1 MSLGGKQI
9 GLLVLSLLLV
19 FSGSALAH
27 WGQTAGGE
35 IDVRQVEIATDDG
48 GTIDGYLYVPE
59 GVSADDPAPGV
70 LAIHGYINSKE
81 TQSSF
86 GIEYAR
92 RGHVVLAID
101 QPGHGYS
108 DPPAFAN
115 GWGGPPALEYLAN
128 HELVDENN
136 IGLEGHSMG
145 GWAAVSAAAEHPNSY
160 ESVVL
165 VGSSTG
171 SADAPEGNE
180 TFPRNLGVVF
190 ADYDEFHWLMWGT
203 GTASATLD
211 SGKLKSVVG
220 TTETVEEG
228 AVYGSVDDGTARA
241 LYTPATTH
249 PGATHSRTAV
259 ADAVGWTQM
268 TLDGGDEG
276 PDNQIWYWKEIGT
289 ALALFGGFLFLLP
302 AGSVLTRPEPLADAT
317 RTLPDAV
324 TERDR
329 GWYVS
334 ALLAAL
340 IPVVL
345 YYPTMLLGSQAMP
358 VTAVTPQGE
367 TNGIVLWAL
376 ANVLVIVGLVGLWH
390 RNAGRSPLDDRYGL
404 DVGDGAAT
412 IAKSLAIAV
421 GTVGGLYVLLWVVD
435 ALFMTD
441 FRVWVLGLKLMS
453 AVHARIFATYLPA
466 FLAFFLAL
474 EVLLHGRLRTQETTE
489 SLPRAMATNA
499 AVLTGGF
506 ALLLVVQYG
515 VLFATGALAIP
526 ITALQTIIAL
536 QFLGLL
542 PVIAVVST
550 YFFHRT
556 GRIWTGAFVNA
567 LLITWLI
574 VASQATH
581 YPF

>member
-1 MSLGGKQI
+1 MSTTRKQVV
-9 GLLVLSLLLV
+9 LLALSLLLV

-27 WGQTAGGE
+27 WGQTAGGS
-35 IDVRQVEIATDDG
+35 IDVRHVEIDTENG

-86 GIEYAR
+86 AIEYAR
-92 RGHVVLAID
+92 RGYVVLAID

-115 GWGGPPALEYLAN
+115 GWGGPPALEYLSE
-128 HELVDENN
+128 HELVDEEN

-145 GWAAVSAAAEHPNSY
+145 GWAVVSAAAEHPDSY
-160 ESVVL
+160 ESAVL

-171 SADAPEGNE
+171 SQGAPEGNE

-190 ADYDEFHWLMWGT
+190 ADYDEFHWLMWET
-203 GTASATLD
+203 GTAPAT
-211 SGKLKSVVG
+211 SGSEKLQSVFG
-220 TTETVEEG
+220 TDEAIEDET
-228 AVYGSVDDGTARA
+228 VYGSIEDGTARA
-241 LYTPATTH
+241 LFTPTTTH
-249 PGATHSRTAV
+249 PGAHHTPAAV
-259 ADAVGWTQM
+259 SDAVSWTQM
-268 TLDGGDEG
+268 TLDGADEDPGDH
-276 PDNQIWYWKEIGT
+276 IWYWKEIGT
-289 ALALFGGFLFLLP
+289 AIALLGGFLFLFP
-302 AGSVLTRPEPLADAT
+302 AGSVLARPELFGDAT
-317 RTLPDAV
+317 RTQPDPI
-324 TERDR
+324 TEHDR
-329 GWYVS
+329 GWTVA
-334 ALLAAL
+334 ALLTAL
-340 IPVVL
+340 LPVLL
-345 YYPTMLLGSQAMP
+345 YYPTMLLGSLAMP

-376 ANVLVIVGLVGLWH
+376 ANAVVIAALFGLWH
-390 RNAGRSPLDDRYGL
+390 RNTDRSLFDERYGL

-412 IAKSLAIAV
+412 IARSLAIAI
-421 GTVGGLYVLLWVVD
+421 GTVGGLYVLLWIVD
-435 ALFMTD
+435 TLFMTD
-441 FRVWVLGLKLMS
+441 FRAWILGLKLMS
-453 AVHARIFATYLPA
+453 ALHARIFVTYLPA

-474 EVLLHGRLRTQETTE
+474 EVLLHGRLRTPETTQ
-489 SLPRAMATNA
+489 SLPRAIATNA

-506 ALLLVVQYG
+506 AVLLVVQYG
-515 VLFATGALAIP
+515 VLFTTGALAIP
-526 ITALQTIIAL
+526 ITALQTIIAF
-536 QFLGLL
+536 QFLALL
-542 PVIAVVST
+542 PVIAAVST

-574 VASQATH
+574 VASQAIH